1 MGNLNFKYILFTLI
15 FCGFNI
21 VKTSAQN
28 NNNFITVTP
37 SNVSF
42 SLNSAAALEANSTIT
57 NAFTIV
63 NKSRGGA
70 YSVYVKI
77 SARSQSTSTPIPYNS
92 LGVKL
97 NTAPAGQTGNFNN
110 IYLSTF
116 DQLIIQATA
125 TSGNGTHSWKYD
137 LLLKPLGYSIMPG
150 SYNFTLLFTMTQ
162 P

>member
-1 MGNLNFKYILFTLI
+1 MLNLKFKYIIIAAI
-15 FCGFNI
+15 FSAFSI
-21 VKTSAQN
+21 VKSQAQN
-28 NNNFITVTP
+28 SNNYMTVTP
-37 SNVSF
+37 TSVSF
-42 SLNSAAALEANSTIT
+42 SLTSATAIESNQSIT

-63 NKSRGGA
+63 NRSRNGT

-77 SARSQSTSTPIPYNS
+77 SARSQSTTTPIPYNS

-110 IYLSTF
+110 IYLSTI
-116 DQLIIQATA
+116 DQLIIQGTA
-125 TSGNGTHSWKYD
+125 TSGNGTHSWKYN
-137 LLLKPLGYSIMPG
+137 LLLKPLGYSIKPG